1 MARAPAGSAWSASDY
16 KAETMQNFPVE
27 AHANVRAIAS
37 SLIREVANAGL
48 GKRDVLPFWFG
59 EPDEVTPQFI
69 RDAAAQALA
78 RGETFYTHNFGLPD
92 LREAL
97 AAYVSRLHGPVSSD
111 AIIVTNSGMSALML
125 ISQALIGPGDRV
137 VAVTPL
143 WPNITSAP
151 RLMGAEIVRVP
162 LEFRVVADGSAHWSL
177 DVDRLLAALTP
188 GTRALYLNAPN
199 NPTGWTIDRASQRSV
214 LEHCRRHGIWIVA
227 DDAYERLYYD
237 AETVEGRSEAAE
249 LACAPSFL
257 DLAEREERVLAT
269 NTFSKSWLMTGWRLG
284 WVVAPRPLVP
294 EIAKLIEFN
303 TSCAPGFIQ
312 HAGLAAIRHGEPVIA
327 RTLARFRS
335 ARDFLIERLRGIEGI
350 QAALPGGAMYAFF
363 RVEGMHDS
371 LAFCKRMVVDA
382 GLGLAPGAAFGPE
395 GEGFIR
401 GCFAADEQRLADGI
415 ERLRHGLAG
424 MRSAR

>member
-1 MARAPAGSAWSASDY
+1 MVTG
-16 KAETMQNFPVE
+16 FPIE

-69 RDAAAQALA
+69 RDAAAEALA
-78 RGETFYTHNFGLPD
+78 RGETFYTHNFGLPA

-97 AAYVSRLHGPVSSD
+97 AAYVSRLHGSVAAD
-111 AIIVTNSGMSALML
+111 EIVVTTSGMSALML
-125 ISQALIGPGDRV
+125 ISQALVGRGDRV

-151 RLMGAEIVRVP
+151 RLMGAQIVRVP
-162 LEFRVVADGSAHWSL
+162 LEFRLGADGHPQWSL
-177 DVDRLLAALTP
+177 DLERLLAALTSD
-188 GTRALYLNAPN
+188 TRALYLNAPN
-199 NPTGWTIDRASQRSV
+199 NPTGWMIDREGQRVV

-227 DDAYERLYYD
+227 DDAYERLYYPD
-237 AETVEGRSEAAE
+237 AGSDERPP
-249 LACAPSFL
+249 ACAPSFL
-257 DLAEREERVLAT
+257 DLAERDERVLAT

-284 WVVAPRPLVP
+284 WLVAPRTLVP

-312 HAGLAAIRHGEPVIA
+312 HAGLAAITHGEPVIA
-327 RTLARFRS
+327 RTLARFRR
-335 ARDFLIERLRGIEGI
+335 ARDFLVDRLRTVDGV
-350 QAALPGGAMYAFF
+350 QVASPPGAMYAFL
-363 RVEGMHDS
+363 RIEGMSDS
-371 LAFCKRMVVDA
+371 LAFCKRMVVEA

-395 GEGFIR
+395 GEGFVR
-401 GCFAADEQRLADGI
+401 WCFAADEQRLADGI
-415 ERLRHGLAG
+415 ERLRHGLQVVRG
-424 MRSAR
+424 MP

>member
-1 MARAPAGSAWSASDY
+1 MTSH
-16 KAETMQNFPVE
+16 PVE

-69 RDAAAQALA
+69 REAAARALEHYGMPA
-78 RGETFYTHNFGLPD
+78 
-92 LREAL
+92 LRDAI
-97 AAYVSRLHGPVSSD
+97 AAYVSRLHGPVSPEE
-111 AIIVTNSGMSALML
+111 IIVTNSGMAALML
-125 ISQALIGPGDRV
+125 ISQALIGRGDRV

-151 RLMGAEIVRVP
+151 RLMGAEIVRVA
-162 LEFRVVADGSAHWSL
+162 LEFRRADGTQPRWTL
-177 DVDRLLAALTP
+177 DVERLLGALTP

-199 NPTGWTIDRASQRSV
+199 NPTGWTIDPASQRIV

-227 DDAYERLYYD
+227 DDAYERLYYGD
-237 AETVEGRSEAAE
+237 EQGLPGQGSAPT
-249 LACAPSFL
+249 CAPSFL
-257 DLAEREERVLAT
+257 DLAARDERVVAT

-284 WVVAPRPLVP
+284 WMVAPKALVP

-303 TSCAPGFIQ
+303 TSCIPGFVQ
-312 HAGLAAIRHGEPVIA
+312 HAGLAAITQGEPVIA

-335 ARDFLIERLRGIEGI
+335 ARDFLIARLRTIEGV
-350 QAALPGGAMYAFF
+350 QAALPAGAMYAFF
-363 RVEGMHDS
+363 RVDGMTDS
-371 LAFCKRMVVDA
+371 LAFCKRMVVEA

-401 GCFAADEQRLADGI
+401 WCFAADEQRLADGV
-415 ERLRHGLAG
+415 ERLREGLAAL
-424 MRSAR
+424 RTAH

>member
-1 MARAPAGSAWSASDY
+1 MTGYPI
-16 KAETMQNFPVE
+16 E

-69 RDAAAQALA
+69 RDAAAAAMA
-78 RGETFYTHNFGLPD
+78 RGETFYTHNFGLPA

-97 AAYVSRLHGPVSSD
+97 ARYVSGLHGPVPSD
-111 AIIVTNSGMSALML
+111 DIVVTNSGMSALML
-125 ISQALIGPGDRV
+125 VSQALVGRGDRV

-162 LEFRVVADGSAHWSL
+162 LVFTPGANGLAEWTL
-177 DVDRLLAALTP
+177 DLDRLLDALRP

-199 NPTGWTIDRASQRSV
+199 NPTGWAIGRQGQRV
-214 LEHCRRHGIWIVA
+214 LLEHCRRHGIWVVA
-227 DDAYERLYYD
+227 DDAYERLYYVED
-237 AETVEGRSEAAE
+237 ADEQSAARARSGKP
-249 LACAPSFL
+249 CAPSFL
-257 DLAEREERVLAT
+257 DIAERDERVIAT

-284 WVVAPRPLVP
+284 WIVSPRALVP

-303 TSCAPGFIQ
+303 TSCAPGFVQ
-312 HAGLAAIRHGEPVIA
+312 YAGLAAVTQGESVIA
-327 RTLARFRS
+327 RTLQRFRR
-335 ARDFLIERLRGIEGI
+335 ARDFLIDALRSIEGVE
-350 QAALPGGAMYAFF
+350 AALPPGARYAFF
-363 RVEGMHDS
+363 RVHGMDDS
-371 LAFCKRMVVDA
+371 LAFCKRMVAEA

-401 GCFAADEQRLADGI
+401 WCFAADEQRLADGVD
-415 ERLRHGLAG
+415 RLRQGLAV
-424 MRSAR
+424 MR